1 MLLTAPPSDLP
12 ALIYPTN
19 VPAFHVEQEVDPS
32 VDLEYVINF
41 VEDIYASKFLTKSAF
56 MEPPREYD
64 FYNAL
69 EHLNFICCSKEKNQ
83 NFFVT
88 VLEDK
93 QSNGYAALVNS
104 RKGFEEV
111 LLRANEVQATKGT
124 SVLKK
129 VHNIICERF
138 QCTAYHVANE
148 ALSHDIA
155 LVEQKHTQV

>member
-1 MLLTAPPSDLP
+1 MLP
-12 ALIYPTN
+12 AVFLH
-19 VPAFHVEQEVDPS
+19 AFT
-32 VDLEYVINF
+32 L
-41 VEDIYASKFLTKSAF
+41 
-56 MEPPREYD
+56 
-64 FYNAL
+64 L
-69 EHLNFICCSKEKNQ
+69 EHLNFICCTKEKNQ

-111 LLRANEVQATKGT
+111 LLRAEDVSSAKGT

-129 VHNIICERF
+129 IHNIICERF
-138 QCTAYHVANE
+138 NCMAYYVANE

-155 LVEQKHTQV
+155 LVEQKHTQARDPSASLNWLMLISNH